1 MDIRFQ
7 TGGPSHWK
15 ADVVITF
22 VFEGEGVEEACS
34 VLAENALWLN
44 IAPAWRDFR
53 GRREELVMFYGPQAM
68 DVSRV
73 LGTGLGRADK
83 ADLKA
88 FRYAVARAV
97 RLCRENDLA
106 TVGLDGASL
115 ARVAEKM
122 GVSFDALARE
132 AVISAFLALYRY
144 ERWKS
149 RKSEHADPR

>member
-53 GRREELVMFYGPQAM
+53 GRAEELVMFYGPQAM
-68 DVSRV
+68 DVRLIASTPSLVKATRPPCR
-73 LGTGLGRADK
+73 GPCRA
-83 ADLKA
+83 
-88 FRYAVARAV
+88 
-97 RLCRENDLA
+97 
-106 TVGLDGASL
+106 
-115 ARVAEKM
+115 
-122 GVSFDALARE
+122 AL
-132 AVISAFLALYRY
+132 
-144 ERWKS
+144 
-149 RKSEHADPR
+149 P